1 MLLTYIVERMSGMD
15 FDYPVFN
22 AAQML
27 RFVKEDAYLKWMYTD
42 LLKKGHASETALEV
56 LFNGNVLGDSA
67 MTDEYES
74 FAKEGEKNNANG
86 I

>member
-1 MLLTYIVERMSGMD
+1 MD